1 MAVYAPDACVLSWI
15 LFQMY
20 VCVFVIVHACVC
32 GCGGGG
38 GGGARLAGL
47 DCVCGCVEGM
57 DARVFGDR
65 VYVSFRVTGSL
76 PVSM

>member
-1 MAVYAPDACVLSWI
+1 
-15 LFQMY
+15 MY
-20 VCVFVIVHACVC
+20 VGVV
-32 GCGGGG
+32 GGG